1 MSSPGVADAVLEP
14 EVGQIVI
21 GSDAERLGQVKEITE
36 QEFRVDVRLAPDVA
50 IPRSQIAAIAA
61 GIVILKVPAAIY
73 HSAEHAPRHI

>member
-1 MSSPGVADAVLEP
+1 MADVALEP

-21 GSDAERLGQVKEITE
+21 GSDAERLGQVKEVMA
-36 QEFRVDVRLAPDVA
+36 QEFRVDVRLAPDVS

-73 HSAEHAPRHI
+73 HSAEHAPRHL